1 MRIEEEVFA
10 RHKLIPD
17 KLIDYG
23 FKTEN
28 NRLAYSRELPDD
40 GMKIIV
46 EYDGAIAGRII
57 DLSLNDSYMA
67 FRVDGATGY
76 SAQIR
81 QKYIELL
88 TDIRDHCCKNQYFGT
103 PQAQRISEYIFE
115 AYSSAPEFLWPNI
128 PSYAAFRQPGKKK
141 WFAVMG
147 GVPLNKVD
155 REAKSAQP
163 VEVINVK
170 VDQDRI
176 KDYLSQAGIYEAFHM
191 NKKCWVS
198 IILDDTLPDN
208 AIRGMI
214 DDSTRSIQG

>member
-1 MRIEEEVFA
+1 M
-10 RHKLIPD
+10 
-17 KLIDYG
+17 
-23 FKTEN
+23 
-28 NRLAYSRELPDD
+28 
-40 GMKIIV
+40 MIIV
-46 EYDGAIAGRII
+46 VYDGAIKGRII
-57 DLSLNDSYMA
+57 DLSLNDEYTA
-67 FRVDGATGY
+67 FRVEGTTGY

-88 TDIRDHCCKNQYFGT
+88 TDIRDHCCKKQYFKA
-103 PQAQRISEYIFE
+103 PQAQRISDYIFE
-115 AYSSAPEFLWPNI
+115 AYGSAPEFLWSNI

-147 GVPLNKVD
+147 SVPLSKVD

-176 KDYLSQAGIYEAFHM
+176 KDYLARPGIYEAFHM

-198 IILDDTLPDN
+198 IILDDTLPDD
-208 AIRGMI
+208 AIHGMI
-214 DDSTRSIQG
+214 DDSNRSIQG

>member
-23 FKTEN
+23 FKIEN
-28 NRLAYSRELPDD
+28 DRLTYSRELPDD

-46 EYDGAIAGRII
+46 EYDGAINGRII
-57 DLSLNDSYMA
+57 DLSLNDEYTA
-67 FRVDGATGY
+67 FRVEGATGY

-81 QKYIELL
+81 EKYIELL
-88 TDIRDHCCKNQYFGT
+88 TDIRDHCCKNQYFRT
-103 PQAQRISEYIFE
+103 PQAQRVSDYILE
-115 AYSSAPEFLWPNI
+115 VYDSVPEFLWPNI

-141 WFAVMG
+141 WYAVMG
-147 GVPLNKVD
+147 SVPLNKVD
-155 REAKSAQP
+155 KAARSAQP

-170 VDQDRI
+170 VDQERI
-176 KDYLSQAGIYEAFHM
+176 RDYLSQTGIYEAFHM

-198 IILDDTLPDN
+198 IILGDTLPDDT
-208 AIRGMI
+208 IQGMI
-214 DDSTRSIQG
+214 DDSYRSIQG

>member
-28 NRLAYSRELPDD
+28 DRLAYSRELPDD

-46 EYDGAIAGRII
+46 EYDGTINGRII
-57 DLSLNDSYMA
+57 DLSLNDEYTA
-67 FRVDGATGY
+67 FRVAGTTGY

-81 QKYIELL
+81 EKYIELL
-88 TDIRDHCCKNQYFGT
+88 TDIRDHCCKNQYFRT
-103 PQAQRISEYIFE
+103 PQAQRICDHIFE
-115 AYSSAPEFLWPNI
+115 AYGSAPEFLWPNI
-128 PSYAAFRQPGKKK
+128 PSYAAFRQAGKKK

-147 GVPLNKVD
+147 SVPLNKVD
-155 REAKSAQP
+155 REANSAQP

-170 VDQDRI
+170 VNQERI
-176 KDYLSQAGIYEAFHM
+176 KDYLSQRGTYEAFHM

-198 IILDDTLPDN
+198 IILDDTLPDD
-208 AIRGMI
+208 AIQGMI

>member
-17 KLIDYG
+17 KLIAYG
-23 FKTEN
+23 FTPEGD
-28 NRLAYSRELPDD
+28 RLTYSRELPDD

-46 EYDGAIAGRII
+46 EYDGIINGRII
-57 DLSLNDSYMA
+57 DLSLNDEYTA
-67 FRVDGATGY
+67 FRVEGATGY

-88 TDIRDHCCKNQYFGT
+88 TDIRSHCCKNQYFKT

-115 AYSSAPEFLWPNI
+115 AYGSAPEFLWPNI

-147 GVPLNKVD
+147 SMPLNKVD
-155 REAKSAQP
+155 KEAKSAQP

-170 VDQDRI
+170 VDLERI
-176 KDYLSQAGIYEAFHM
+176 KDYLSQTGIYEAFHM

-198 IILDDTLPDN
+198 IILDDTLPDD

>member
-1 MRIEEEVFA
+1 MRIEEEIFA
-10 RHKLIPD
+10 RHKLIPE

-23 FKTEN
+23 FTSVN
-28 NRLAYSRELPDD
+28 DHLTYSTELPDD

-46 EYDGAIAGRII
+46 EYEGAINGRII
-57 DLSLNDSYMA
+57 DLSLNDEYTA
-67 FRVDGATGY
+67 FRVAGATGY

-88 TDIRDHCCKNQYFGT
+88 TNIRSHCCKNQYFKT
-103 PQAQRISEYIFE
+103 PQAQRISDYIFE
-115 AYSSAPEFLWPNI
+115 AYGSTPESLWPNI
-128 PSYAAFRQPGKKK
+128 PSYAAFRQTGKKK

-147 GVPLNKVD
+147 SVPLNKVD

-170 VDQDRI
+170 VDQERI
-176 KDYLSQAGIYEAFHM
+176 KDYLAQAGIYEAFHM

-198 IILDDTLPDN
+198 IILDDTLPDD
-208 AIRGMI
+208 AIQGMI
-214 DDSTRSIQG
+214 DDSYRSIQG

>member
-1 MRIEEEVFA
+1 MRIEEEVFV
-10 RHKLIPD
+10 RHRIIPGR
-17 KLIDYG
+17 LIDYG

-28 NRLAYSRELPDD
+28 DRLTYSRELHDD

-46 EYDGAIAGRII
+46 EYDGAINGRII
-57 DLSLNDSYMA
+57 DLSLNDEYTA
-67 FRVDGATGY
+67 FRVEGATGY

-88 TDIRDHCCKNQYFGT
+88 TDIRSHCCKNQYFKT
-103 PQAQRISEYIFE
+103 PQAQRISDYIFE
-115 AYSSAPEFLWPNI
+115 AYGSAPEFLWPNI

-147 GVPLNKVD
+147 SMPLNKVD
-155 REAKSAQP
+155 KEAKSAQP

-170 VDQDRI
+170 VDLERI
-176 KDYLSQAGIYEAFHM
+176 KDYLSQTGIYEAFHM

-198 IILDDTLPDN
+198 IILDDTLPDD

>member
-10 RHKLIPD
+10 RNKLIPD

-28 NRLAYSRELPDD
+28 DRLIYTWELPDD

-46 EYDGAIAGRII
+46 EYDGAISGRII
-57 DLSLNDSYMA
+57 DLSMNDEYTA
-67 FRVDGATGY
+67 FRVEGATGY

-88 TDIRDHCCKNQYFGT
+88 TDIRSHCCKNQYFRT
-103 PQAQRISEYIFE
+103 PQAQRICDHIFE
-115 AYSSAPEFLWPNI
+115 AYGSAPEFLWPNI
-128 PSYAAFRQPGKKK
+128 PSYAAFRQPGRKK
-141 WFAVMG
+141 WYAVMG
-147 GVPLNKVD
+147 SVPLNKVD
-155 REAKSAQP
+155 KTAKSAQP
-163 VEVINVK
+163 VEVINIK
-170 VDQDRI
+170 VDQERI

-191 NKKCWVS
+191 NEKCWVS
-198 IILDDTLPDN
+198 IILDDTLPDD
-208 AIRGMI
+208 AIQGMI

>member
-1 MRIEEEVFA
+1 MRIEEDVFA
-10 RHKLIPD
+10 RHKIIPD

-23 FKTEN
+23 FTPLNE
-28 NRLAYSRELPDD
+28 RLTYLRELHDN

-46 EYDGAIAGRII
+46 EYDGAINGRII
-57 DLSLNDSYMA
+57 DLSLNDEYTA
-67 FRVDGATGY
+67 FRVAGSTGY

-81 QKYIELL
+81 QKYIGLL
-88 TDIRDHCCKNQYFGT
+88 TDIRDRYCKNQYFGT
-103 PQAQRISEYIFE
+103 PQAQRISDYIFE

-128 PSYAAFRQPGKKK
+128 PGYAAFRQPGKKK

-147 GVPLNKVD
+147 SVPLNKVD

-170 VDQDRI
+170 VDQERI
-176 KDYLSQAGIYEAFHM
+176 REFLARTGIFEAFHM

-198 IILDDTLPDN
+198 IILDDALPDDDVQ
-208 AIRGMI
+208 RMI
-214 DDSTRSIQG
+214 DDSYRNIQG

>member
-10 RHKLIPD
+10 CHMPILD
-17 KLIDYG
+17 KLIEYG

-28 NRLAYSRELPDD
+28 DRLTWSKELPDD

-46 EYDGAIAGRII
+46 EYVGAINGRII
-57 DLSLNDSYMA
+57 DLSLNDEYTA
-67 FRVDGATGY
+67 FRVAGATGY

-88 TDIRDHCCKNQYFGT
+88 TDIRSHCCKNQYFKT
-103 PQAQRISEYIFE
+103 PQAQRIGDYIFE
-115 AYSSAPEFLWPNI
+115 AYGSAPEFLWPNI

-141 WFAVMG
+141 WFAVKG
-147 GVPLNKVD
+147 NVSLNKVD
-155 REAKSAQP
+155 REAKSVQP

-170 VDQDRI
+170 VDQERI
-176 KDYLSQAGIYEAFHM
+176 KDYLSQTGIYEAFHM

-198 IILDDTLPDN
+198 IILDDTLPDG
-208 AIRGMI
+208 AIHRMI
-214 DDSTRSIQG
+214 DDSYRNIQG

>member
-1 MRIEEEVFA
+1 MRIEEEIFA
-10 RHKLIPD
+10 RHKLIPE

-23 FKTEN
+23 FTSVN
-28 NRLAYSRELPDD
+28 DRLTYSKELPDD

-46 EYDGAIAGRII
+46 EYDGAINGRII
-57 DLSLNDSYMA
+57 DLSLNDDYTA
-67 FRVDGATGY
+67 FRVAGATGY

-88 TDIRDHCCKNQYFGT
+88 TDIRSHCCKNQYFKT
-103 PQAQRISEYIFE
+103 PQAQRISDYIFE
-115 AYSSAPEFLWPNI
+115 AYGSAPEFLWPNI
-128 PSYAAFRQPGKKK
+128 PSYAAFRQPGKEK

-147 GVPLNKVD
+147 SVPLNKVD

-170 VDQDRI
+170 VDRERI
-176 KDYLSQAGIYEAFHM
+176 KDYLSQTGIYEAFHM

-198 IILDDTLPDN
+198 IILDDTLPDD
-208 AIRGMI
+208 AIQGMI
-214 DDSTRSIQG
+214 DDSNRSIQG

>member
-1 MRIEEEVFA
+1 MRIEDEVFA
-10 RHKLIPD
+10 RHRIIPD

-28 NRLAYSRELPDD
+28 DRLAWSRELPDD
-40 GMKIIV
+40 DMMIIV
-46 EYDGAIAGRII
+46 VYDGAIKGRII
-57 DLSLNDSYMA
+57 DLSLNDEYTA
-67 FRVDGATGY
+67 FRVEGTTGY

-88 TDIRDHCCKNQYFGT
+88 TDIRDHCCKNQYFRT
-103 PQAQRISEYIFE
+103 PQAQRISDYIFE
-115 AYSSAPEFLWPNI
+115 TYGSAPEFLWPNI

-147 GVPLNKVD
+147 SVPLNKVN

-170 VDQDRI
+170 VDQGSI
-176 KDYLSQAGIYEAFHM
+176 KDFLAQTGIYEAFHM

-198 IILDDTLPDN
+198 IILDDTLPDGE
-208 AIRGMI
+208 IQRMI

>member
-1 MRIEEEVFA
+1 MGIEEEIFA
-10 RHKLIPD
+10 RHRIVQD
-17 KLIDYG
+17 KLIAYG
-23 FKTEN
+23 FTDEN
-28 NRLAYSRELPDD
+28 GRLTYAKALPDD

-46 EYDGAIAGRII
+46 EYNGTINGRII
-57 DLSLNDSYMA
+57 DLSLNDEYTA
-67 FRVDGATGY
+67 FRVEGATGY

-88 TDIRDHCCKNQYFGT
+88 TDIRDHCCKDQYFKT
-103 PQAQRISEYIFE
+103 PQAQRICDYILE
-115 AYSSAPEFLWPNI
+115 AYGSAPEFLWPNI
-128 PSYAAFRQPGKKK
+128 PSYAAFRKPGKKK

-147 GVPLNKVD
+147 SVPLNKVN

-170 VDQDRI
+170 VDQERI
-176 KDYLSQAGIYEAFHM
+176 KDYLSQTGIYEAFHM

-198 IILDDTLPDN
+198 IILDDTLPDD

-214 DDSTRSIQG
+214 DDSTRNIQG

>member
-1 MRIEEEVFA
+1 MRIEEEVFS
-10 RHKLIPD
+10 RYRIIPG

-23 FKTEN
+23 FTSVN
-28 NRLAYSRELPDD
+28 DHLTYSTELPDD

-46 EYDGAIAGRII
+46 EYDGAINGRII
-57 DLSLNDSYMA
+57 DLSLNGEYTA
-67 FRVDGATGY
+67 FRVAGTTGY

-88 TDIRDHCCKNQYFGT
+88 TDIRSHCCKNQYFKT
-103 PQAQRISEYIFE
+103 PQAQRIGDYIFE
-115 AYSSAPEFLWPNI
+115 AYGSVPEFLWPNI

-147 GVPLNKVD
+147 SVPLNKVD

-170 VDQDRI
+170 VDQERI
-176 KDYLSQAGIYEAFHM
+176 KDYLAQAGIYEAFHM

-198 IILDDTLPDN
+198 IILDDTLPDGE
-208 AIRGMI
+208 IQRMI
-214 DDSTRSIQG
+214 DDSTRNIQG

>member
-10 RHKLIPD
+10 RHRIVPEKLIA
-17 KLIDYG
+17 YG
-23 FKTEN
+23 FTDEN
-28 NRLAYSRELPDD
+28 GRLTYARALPDD

-46 EYDGAIAGRII
+46 EYDGTIKGRII
-57 DLSLNDSYMA
+57 DLSLNDEYTA
-67 FRVDGATGY
+67 FRVEGATGY

-88 TDIRDHCCKNQYFGT
+88 TDIRDHCGKNQYFKM
-103 PQAQRISEYIFE
+103 PQAQRIGDHILE
-115 AYSSAPEFLWPNI
+115 AYGSAPEFLWPNI

-147 GVPLNKVD
+147 SVPLNKVD
-155 REAKSAQP
+155 RESKSAQP

-170 VDQDRI
+170 VDQERI
-176 KDYLSQAGIYEAFHM
+176 KDYLSQMGIYEAFHM

-198 IILDDTLPDN
+198 IILDDTLPDD
-208 AIRGMI
+208 AIQGMI
-214 DDSTRSIQG
+214 DDSARSIQG

>member
-10 RHKLIPD
+10 RHRIIPGR
-17 KLIDYG
+17 LIDYG

-28 NRLAYSRELPDD
+28 DRLTYSRELHDD

-46 EYDGAIAGRII
+46 EYDGAINGRII
-57 DLSLNDSYMA
+57 DLSLNEEYTA
-67 FRVDGATGY
+67 FRVEGATGY

-81 QKYIELL
+81 EKYIELL
-88 TDIRDHCCKNQYFGT
+88 TDIRDHCGKDQYFKM
-103 PQAQRISEYIFE
+103 PQAQRIGDYILE
-115 AYSSAPEFLWPNI
+115 AYGSAPEFLWPNI

-147 GVPLNKVD
+147 SVPLNRVD
-155 REAKSAQP
+155 RGAKSAQP

-170 VDQDRI
+170 VDQERI

-198 IILDDTLPDN
+198 IILDGTFPDD
-208 AIRGMI
+208 AIQHMI
-214 DDSTRSIQG
+214 DDSARRTQG

>member
-10 RHKLIPD
+10 RHRISPD
-17 KLIDYG
+17 KLIDSG

-28 NRLAYSRELPDD
+28 DRLTYSRELPDD
-40 GMKIIV
+40 GMRIIV
-46 EYDGAIAGRII
+46 EYDGAINGRII
-57 DLSLNDSYMA
+57 DLSLNDEYTA
-67 FRVDGATGY
+67 FRVAGSTGY

-88 TDIRDHCCKNQYFGT
+88 TDIRSHCCKNQYFKT
-103 PQAQRISEYIFE
+103 PQAQRISDYIFE
-115 AYSSAPEFLWPNI
+115 AYGSAPEFLWPNI

-147 GVPLNKVD
+147 NVSLNKVD
-155 REAKSAQP
+155 REAKSVQP

-170 VDQDRI
+170 VDQERI
-176 KDYLSQAGIYEAFHM
+176 KDYLSQTGIYEAFHM

-198 IILDDTLPDN
+198 IILDDTLPDD
-208 AIRGMI
+208 AIHGMI
-214 DDSTRSIQG
+214 DDSNRSIQG